1 MASYNTSGVTSYT
14 DTSSIAG
21 ISAASGQNYGSS
33 SSGLMSSSSS
43 RGRNRDADMYAGSKY
58 APTSN
63 AGTAKAKQSFAAHA
77 TSSDDNN
84 NYAPSALAPK
94 FEAAGATLP
103 PATDPRDRFR
113 NTVASSLYDSDI
125 FKPYVPDPTEEI
137 ESYLANTAVEDALK
151 DALGID
157 DTARQMY
164 QGIPTQE
171 EPEPNIDMSVLQGAL
186 QPEPITVEEL
196 PDVITKAGDTLSSI
210 AAENNLPVQDVID
223 ANPQIKNPNMLR
235 PGEVVSM
242 PAAQAE
248 MGLGRAAIMSAQQ
261 DIGQARASLI
271 MKGIDKLFGLF
282 PPKTDIE
289 KKAKSELEYF
299 LDAQPESSLPD
310 FFKYVP
316 DKVQLAEYMKGRA
329 ERKKAAGVMN
339 FSDRS
344 ALTNMDNLQ
353 FVDIEDET
361 GSAGL
366 MTRPKARPEGLRA
379 LSEPEKNKA
388 AQKYLGIT
396 ADGIWGKGSTRKLA
410 GWQYQ
415 NGVPVSGVLDEATI
429 KAMENPET
437 EDPRKEITRK
447 SVLNTAGTAPDISKV
462 KDWAKEN
469 IKDPMRAAAFVATV
483 EAETGGRALVESG
496 HTLRSAVRTFVTNNK
511 YMHEGDDVTRPLT
524 AKGKR
529 RKQKLEA
536 LGSNATG
543 DEIFDFI
550 YGPDTDA
557 IGGKLGNTS
566 ATDGSKYKG
575 RGLVQI
581 TGKDNYQR
589 VGDIIGVDL
598 VNNPELVKD
607 PKYAAAAA
615 MAYLTLPGKDFF
627 DGTLTSDK
635 LASAIGHTGS
645 AATRWSRAT
654 ALKNEMYP

>member
-33 SSGLMSSSSS
+33 SSGLMSSPSSG
-43 RGRNRDADMYAGSKY
+43 GRNIDADMYAGSKY

-63 AGTAKAKQSFAAHA
+63 AGTAKAKQSFTAHA
-77 TSSDDNN
+77 TDSDDDNN
-84 NYAPSALAPK
+84 YTPSALAPK

-103 PATDPRDRFR
+103 TAKDPRDRFR

-157 DTARQMY
+157 DTERQTY

-196 PDVITKAGDTLSSI
+196 PDT
-210 AAENNLPVQDVID
+210 
-223 ANPQIKNPNMLR
+223 
-235 PGEVVSM
+235 
-242 PAAQAE
+242 
-248 MGLGRAAIMSAQQ
+248 
-261 DIGQARASLI
+261 
-271 MKGIDKLFGLF
+271 
-282 PPKTDIE
+282 
-289 KKAKSELEYF
+289 
-299 LDAQPESSLPD
+299 
-310 FFKYVP
+310 
-316 DKVQLAEYMKGRA
+316 
-329 ERKKAAGVMN
+329 
-339 FSDRS
+339 
-344 ALTNMDNLQ
+344 
-353 FVDIEDET
+353 
-361 GSAGL
+361 AGL
-366 MTRPKARPEGLRA
+366 MTRPKSRPTGLRA

-396 ADGIWGKGSTRKLA
+396 ADGIWGKGSIRKLA

-437 EDPRKEITRK
+437 EDPRKEIARK

-462 KDWAKEN
+462 KAWAKEN
-469 IKDPMRAAAFVATV
+469 IEDPMRAAAFVATV

-496 HTLRSAVRTFVTNNK
+496 HTLQSAVRTFVTNNK
-511 YMHEGDDVTRPLT
+511 YMHEGNDLSKPLT

-557 IGGKLGNTS
+557 IGANLGNTS

-581 TGKDNYQR
+581 TGKDNYRR

-654 ALKNEMYP
+654 ALKNEMYS

>member
-1 MASYNTSGVTSYT
+1 
-14 DTSSIAG
+14 
-21 ISAASGQNYGSS
+21 
-33 SSGLMSSSSS
+33 
-43 RGRNRDADMYAGSKY
+43 MYAGSKY

-63 AGTAKAKQSFAAHA
+63 AGTAKAKQSFTAHA

-84 NYAPSALAPK
+84 NYTPSALAPK

-157 DTARQMY
+157 DTARQIY

-316 DKVQLAEYMKGRA
+316 DKAQLAEYMKGRA
-329 ERKKAAGVMN
+329 ERKKSAGAMN

-366 MTRPKARPEGLRA
+366 MTRPKARPEGLGAPIVRSYRDPVKVA
-379 LSEPEKNKA
+379 VTTDK
-388 AQKYLGIT
+388 T
-396 ADGIWGKGSTRKLA
+396 AS
-410 GWQYQ
+410 
-415 NGVPVSGVLDEATI
+415 
-429 KAMENPET
+429 
-437 EDPRKEITRK
+437 
-447 SVLNTAGTAPDISKV
+447 
-462 KDWAKEN
+462 N
-469 IKDPMRAAAFVATV
+469 IKDIQQALTDMGYKPNGVDGAM
-483 EAETGGRALVESG
+483 GGGTKRALRKFQAANNLPITGELTQEVADLLTNGKSAVYPDMPVPSAPVKDFDTNDFDVFSSAVADIESG
-496 HTLRSAVRTFVTNNK
+496 NHGYTTYAYPTKVGNKLYKKGDLLYGGAGGHYLGRYQMGKSALADVGRKYTPTSNEEFLRDPALQDKLFKK
-511 YMHEGDDVTRPLT
+511 YTMKNHKHLT
-524 AKGKR
+524 INSEKYR
-529 RKQKLEA
+529 NMTDQEKLGI
-536 LGSNATG
+536 LGYAHNQGATAAEEYLFTG
-543 DEIFDFI
+543 QVGADAFGTQGTK
-550 YGPDTDA
+550 YTDA
-557 IGGKLGNTS
+557 IAKALGN
-566 ATDGSKYKG
+566 
-575 RGLVQI
+575 
-581 TGKDNYQR
+581 
-589 VGDIIGVDL
+589 
-598 VNNPELVKD
+598 
-607 PKYAAAAA
+607 
-615 MAYLTLPGKDFF
+615 
-627 DGTLTSDK
+627 
-635 LASAIGHTGS
+635 
-645 AATRWSRAT
+645 
-654 ALKNEMYP
+654 